1 MSADKSLDHD
11 TVKAVLAEY
20 KIHNADINVRCEKV
34 TVDMLIDVIEGN
46 RYREGRA
53 VLHTTLVA

>member
-20 KIHNADINVRCEKV
+20 KIHNADINVRCDKV

-46 RYREGRA
+46 RYPE
-53 VLHTTLVA
+53 